1 MVITTIN
8 IERDIRRRYNRR
20 ILFCIR
26 IKGAALLIGCW
37 DLVIHSVAL
46 CAIILMFGRAPTPST
61 QLTPINNELYGREQ
75 IPFIG
80 NNDESSVNF
89 ISNHVLLNHGLEKRN
104 KSQSIIEINS
114 RNFYSHWDLMTIH
127 WVQSLSKRMLNYYCF

>member
-1 MVITTIN
+1 
-8 IERDIRRRYNRR
+8 
-20 ILFCIR
+20 
-26 IKGAALLIGCW
+26 GAALLIGCW

-80 NNDESSVNF
+80 NNDESPVNF

-114 RNFYSHWDLMTIH
+114 RNFYSHWDLMT
-127 WVQSLSKRMLNYYCF
+127 